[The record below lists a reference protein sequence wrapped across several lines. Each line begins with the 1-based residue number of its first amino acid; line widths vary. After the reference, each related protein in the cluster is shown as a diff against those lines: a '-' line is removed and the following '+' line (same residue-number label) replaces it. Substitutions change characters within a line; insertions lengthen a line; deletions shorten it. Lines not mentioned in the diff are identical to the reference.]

1 MLNLIGFALRYLP
14 LILSAIA
21 MVEKIVDKETPG
33 EDKKAVVMQ
42 VLKEALARFNVTVT
56 PQVEIFI
63 SQVIDIAVT
72 ILNLFGVFKH
82 TGDSEE
88 VPDEIGVVSVE
99 KASKVASVIKNS
111 PTEARLNELEALIKA
126 E

>member
-21 MVEKIVDKETPG
+21 MVEKIVDKDTPG
-33 EDKKAVVMQ
+33 ADKKAVVMQ
-42 VLKEALARFNVTVT
+42 VLKEALAKFNVTVT
-56 PQVEIFI
+56 PQVELFI
-63 SQVIDIAVT
+63 SQVIDMAVT

-82 TGDSEE
+82 KEAAVDE
-88 VPDEIGVVSVE
+88 VGVVSVE
-99 KASKVASVIKNS
+99 TAHVTAQAIDNS

>member
-21 MVEKIVDKETPG
+21 MVEKIVDKDTPG
-33 EDKKAVVMQ
+33 ADKKAVVMQ

-88 VPDEIGVVSVE
+88 VPDEIGVVSAE
-99 KASKVASVIKNS
+99 KATKVASVIKNS

>member
-21 MVEKIVDKETPG
+21 MVEKIVDKDTPG
-33 EDKKAVVMQ
+33 SDKKAVVMQ
-42 VLKEALARFNVTVT
+42 VIKEALIKFNVTVS
-56 PQVEIFI
+56 PQIELFI
-63 SQVIDIAVT
+63 SQVIDMAVT

-88 VPDEIGVVSVE
+88 VPDEIGVVSAE